1 MDNIVMIMAGDL
13 IDNTIGVK
21 FGLAT
26 LTAAAF
32 GQICSD
38 VSGIAFGGVIEATAT
53 RLGLPIPAFTSQQRL
68 LPRVKLYGTFGMIC
82 GVIIG
87 CLLGMTS
94 LLFLDLE
101 AAERAKKETEL
112 TTIIETVIEHGHNV
126 INAERASMF
135 LLDRKGHNLWTKVAT
150 GTNNCYTIKVNENS
164 GFVGLCA
171 MTGRPLVVDDAYKY
185 QEYFNSESDKKL
197 DFRTK
202 SVMCWPVFERD
213 QQDRNH
219 VLNQHNTLDL
229 TTVSPASAKTV
240 VMSSHTQNSPPPP
253 KLIAVIEIINKRNDE
268 LFTQND
274 QMLCEMLAYH
284 VAIFMRNHKG

>member
-1 MDNIVMIMAGDL
+1 
-13 IDNTIGVK
+13 
-21 FGLAT
+21 
-26 LTAAAF
+26 
-32 GQICSD
+32 
-38 VSGIAFGGVIEATAT
+38 
-53 RLGLPIPAFTSQQRL
+53 
-68 LPRVKLYGTFGMIC
+68 
-82 GVIIG
+82 
-87 CLLGMTS
+87 
-94 LLFLDLE
+94 
-101 AAERAKKETEL
+101 
-112 TTIIETVIEHGHNV
+112 
-126 INAERASMF
+126 
-135 LLDRKGHNLWTKVAT
+135 VAT

-185 QEYFNSESDKKL
+185 QEYFNSGRNHLYIFRKNILFNYNTTESDKKL

-268 LFTQND
+268 LFSQND

>member
-53 RLGLPIPAFTSQQRL
+53 RLGLPIPAFTSKQRL

-101 AAERAKKETEL
+101 AAERAKKEKEL
-112 TTIIETVIEHGHNV
+112 TTIIETVIGHGHNV
-126 INAERASMF
+126 INAERASLF
-135 LLDRKGHNLWTKVAT
+135 LLDRKEHILWTKVAT
-150 GTNNCYTIKVNENS
+150 GTNNCHTIKVNEKS

-171 MTGRPLVVDDAYKY
+171 MTGRPLVVDDAYKH
-185 QEYFNSESDKKL
+185 QKHFNPESDKEL
-197 DFRTK
+197 RFRTK
-202 SVMCWPVFERD
+202 SVMCWPVFEMEEQGKND
-213 QQDRNH
+213 
-219 VLNQHNTLDL
+219 VLNRNVLDFTTSPTSANTLESKATIIL
-229 TTVSPASAKTV
+229 N
-240 VMSSHTQNSPPPP
+240 HPPP
-253 KLIAVIEIINKRNDE
+253 KLIAVIEIINKSDGE
-268 LFTQND
+268 IFTQND
-274 QMLCEMLAYH
+274 RMLCEMLAYH
-284 VAIFMRNHKG
+284 VAIFMRNHKQL